1 MRHTRHAPY
10 LVFCEEV
17 ATAHPRFGH
26 RPAQTLGLHP
36 TRDDDMTQL
45 TLPEL
50 SRKMAGIDFTMLQT
64 TPAEIAGRPMSNNG
78 DVDYDGDSWFFTTED
93 TDMVREIEADPAVA
107 LGFSGSKSLLGK
119 PPLFVR
125 AGQGSAGAR
134 PGPTSQHWVKDLE
147 RWFEQ
152 GVDTP
157 GLVLIHVRASRIHYW
172 DGEDEGE
179 IVI

>member
-1 MRHTRHAPY
+1 
-10 LVFCEEV
+10 
-17 ATAHPRFGH
+17 
-26 RPAQTLGLHP
+26 
-36 TRDDDMTQL
+36 MTQL

-50 SRKMAGIDFTMLQT
+50 AKKMAGIDFTMLQT
-64 TPAEIAGRPMSNNG
+64 HAGGEIAGRPMSNNG
-78 DVDYDGDSWFFTTED
+78 DVDYDGDSWFFTMED
-93 TDMVREIEADPAVA
+93 TDMVREIEADPTVA

-119 PPLFVR
+119 PPLFVHVQGR
-125 AGQGSAGAR
+125 AALVRDRATMR
-134 PGPTSQHWVKDLE
+134 EHWVKDLE

-179 IVI
+179 ITA